1 MDRSTEPDDED
12 DEDSEEEDSS
22 DEVASLWSRVGWG
35 AVSRGVLVRVG
46 VVLVLLAVG
55 AGGGWWGWTWWQGRP
70 PGDVTRRVAL
80 SAGSVT
86 ELVFSNAGTTLAVGT
101 ARGSV
106 VFLTRADW
114 STRGESAITTQPLT
128 AMVSTRDGHLLA
140 STLGE
145 RLLLWDWKELG
156 SRVMPGLPAPP
167 TALATH
173 PETSEIVVGLATGGL
188 WRLDV
193 ATGASRVE
201 ERGHGGAVTGLQFGP
216 RGAWLASTDATGEL
230 RVTWAD
236 PQREAV
242 TRREHTSQISSLAQ
256 SASGKIVA
264 TADWSGA
271 VLLWNPA
278 SWTVERRLDG
288 ANSAISRLVA
298 TETRLFAGGW
308 SGEVVVWKAP
318 SGEVERR
325 VVCGYAVQALA
336 VSADE
341 SLLVTGGEGRFVDV
355 RELGGAAK

>member
-1 MDRSTEPDDED
+1 MDRATEPDEDQED
-12 DEDSEEEDSS
+12 DEDYEEEDSS
-22 DEVASLWSRVGWG
+22 DEVVVPWYRVG
-35 AVSRGVLVRVG
+35 RGVLIRSG
-46 VVLVLLAVG
+46 VALVLLAVS

-80 SAGSVT
+80 PAGSVT
-86 ELVFSNAGTTLAVGT
+86 ELVFSNAGTTLAAGT
-101 ARGSV
+101 ASGSV
-106 VFLTRADW
+106 LFLTREDW

-128 AMVSTRDGHLLA
+128 AMVATRDGHLLA

-242 TRREHTSQISSLAQ
+242 NRREHTSQISSLAQ
-256 SASGKIVA
+256 SASGKTVA
-264 TADWSGA
+264 TADWNGS

-278 SWTVERRLDG
+278 NWTVERRLEG
-288 ANSAISRLVA
+288 ANSPVSRLVA
-298 TETRLFAGGW
+298 TETRLFAGSW
-308 SGEVVVWKAP
+308 SGDVVVWKVP

-325 VVCGYAVQALA
+325 VACGYAVQALA

-341 SLLVTGGEGRFVDV
+341 TLLVTGGAGRFVDV
-355 RELGGAAK
+355 RALGDASR